1 MNHIFSPWR
10 MKYIA
15 NHKKAEG
22 CIFCIA
28 LSQTDDAANL
38 ILYRGQKAFM
48 ILNRFPYTSGHLMIV
63 PFDHQPS
70 LELLDSETRAEIM
83 ELAAQAIRI
92 IQVVYRPEGYNLGVN
107 IGEVAGAGITDH
119 VHLHVVPRW
128 AGDTNFMSTL
138 GQTRVMPET
147 LEDTYKR
154 LRDGWE
160 DIKRDE

>member
-1 MNHIFSPWR
+1 

-22 CIFCIA
+22 CIFCLA
-28 LSQTDDAANL
+28 LSQTDDAINL

-70 LELLDSETRAEIM
+70 LELLDSETRAEMM

-154 LRDGWE
+154 LRDRWE

>member
-1 MNHIFSPWR
+1 

-15 NHKKAEG
+15 HHKKAEG
-22 CIFCIA
+22 CIFCLA
-28 LSQTDDAANL
+28 LSQTDDAINL

-154 LRDGWE
+154 LRDRWE
-160 DIKRDE
+160 DIKRNE

>member
-1 MNHIFSPWR
+1 

-22 CIFCIA
+22 CIFCVA
-28 LSQTDDAANL
+28 LSQIDDAANL

-70 LELLDSETRAEIM
+70 LELLDSETRAEMM

-154 LRDGWE
+154 LRDRWE